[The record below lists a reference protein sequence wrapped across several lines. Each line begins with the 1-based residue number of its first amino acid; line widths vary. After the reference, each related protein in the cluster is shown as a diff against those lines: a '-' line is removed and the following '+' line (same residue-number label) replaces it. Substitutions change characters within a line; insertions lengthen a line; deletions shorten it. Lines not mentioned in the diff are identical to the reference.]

1 MERVCFVANSS
12 EQHEPV
18 RSPLLTVELN
28 DDEPMSVYHV
38 PLDEVTASEGILRIA
53 EAMADIVESC
63 MRHV

>member
-12 EQHEPV
+12 DQHEPV
-18 RSPLLTVELN
+18 RSLLAVELN
-28 DDEPMSVYHV
+28 DGEPMFVYHV